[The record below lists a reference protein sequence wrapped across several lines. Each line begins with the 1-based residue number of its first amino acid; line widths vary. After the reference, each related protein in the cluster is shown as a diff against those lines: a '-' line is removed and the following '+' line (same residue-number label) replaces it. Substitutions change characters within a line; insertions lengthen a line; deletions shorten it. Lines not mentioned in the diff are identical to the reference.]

1 MPSSIWQSTSD
12 YPPDVVDVIHSLL
25 TRISIHFTFLS
36 SALNSDPGEAGSN
49 RTATLPSLM
58 ASSVWQSTSDYPPD
72 VVDVIQ
78 SLSTEISI
86 RFIFYRVL

>member
-1 MPSSIWQSTSD
+1 
-12 YPPDVVDVIHSLL
+12 
-25 TRISIHFTFLS
+25 
-36 SALNSDPGEAGSN
+36 
-49 RTATLPSLM
+49 M

-86 RFIFYRVL
+86 RFIFYRVLRTTIQVKRVEIELPIVLFDMVTARARFSR